1 MSFIDFQ
8 FKTTS
13 PHAKTTESGKQSRYR
28 MMPAPV
34 DFNSSKTMAI
44 GTTKHIAKSKC
55 HIVIPPED
63 SGAGV

>member
-1 MSFIDFQ
+1 
-8 FKTTS
+8 
-13 PHAKTTESGKQSRYR
+13 
-28 MMPAPV
+28 
-34 DFNSSKTMAI
+34 MAI